1 MPVQKKICE
10 LCGGSSSS
18 FFNVKPTQQKI
29 DDKNSALAKE
39 EHFVSNLK
47 LIAESVLVAAMETR
61 EKRSHRSDLKMRIKY
76 LKKKVQAKREEL
88 AVIEGQKERQI
99 QSFRTRSASAFC
111 IASDESRLSIA
122 AGNAEEEA
130 VDKFWEKFQKQSGSG
145 SEAEAGRGC
154 DRTPNLMTS
163 EPLSHLKESIVK
175 NLAQLISVLVLDI
188 FQVEMVDQPTYSA
201 HLETLRLRKI
211 MGNRL
216 PQDLRWNSVQ
226 EMVDRFGVGREE
238 CKKGLWFFAR
248 LLEAMYGILELA
260 SPVKVVSSSEG
271 ADFKVS
277 IESRRKGSQEGEIA
291 LFSYDGVTA
300 LSHAADEFI
309 EAYSG
314 W

>member
-47 LIAESVLVAAMETR
+47 LTVESVLVAAMETR

-154 DRTPNLMTS
+154 DRMPNLMTS

-248 LLEAMYGILELA
+248 LLEAMYG
-260 SPVKVVSSSEG
+260 
-271 ADFKVS
+271 
-277 IESRRKGSQEGEIA
+277 
-291 LFSYDGVTA
+291 
-300 LSHAADEFI
+300 
-309 EAYSG
+309 
-314 W
+314 